1 LVIGGFLTS
10 QNARGL
16 PELAMASCVYY
27 IPAAAR
33 SAPTWQCLATASAA
47 LPTAFRAASAQAMFV
62 EDANTAEG
70 ARLYYAAEDATML
83 LTFELAVLHAVCL
96 YVSMMALFVFL

>member
-1 LVIGGFLTS
+1 MI
-10 QNARGL
+10 
-16 PELAMASCVYY
+16 
-27 IPAAAR
+27 
-33 SAPTWQCLATASAA
+33 
-47 LPTAFRAASAQAMFV
+47 V

-83 LTFELAVLHAVCL
+83 LACAIAVLHAVCL